1 MFGKLGCKCHRCVE
15 RRRIRFV
22 LGLGLVALLLIGYLA
37 LPDSRINV
45 ADLSQTDFANPALP
59 ENTSLNSVR
68 TADPAAFVRA
78 PDSAA
83 EPVADALTRTDKP
96 VATPQEEAGAT
107 SEKPKEPLKVPKEN
121 SATPPA
127 AAEHRSVV
135 VAGVQ
140 PRPESANPAA
150 IGSPD
155 LPAGPALQDSKPANA
170 LSSATPNPSPAASA
184 PSSQHAN
191 LHAPD
196 ANGALTGLVASQ
208 SNNAVE
214 VPTPTPSPSPNPNP
228 APHQE
233 ANELHGYIAFAAKNE
248 LAASPR
254 PAQHPAKVPGNRV
267 TADETPPEPRESARK
282 TEDIPAATPTPADRS
297 GRLRS
302 QFNQLEDFASDFV
315 RTDRSGN
322 IGEERR
328 FYADSVHFYNEGDL
342 SWASVAAATRRYHQ
356 AGQNKQFQAAGAATV
371 KGPVDGGFYVVDQ
384 PVSWSRMEG
393 SSLVRGR
400 SLLRMRVLPTGT
412 TWKITSIEEVG
423 R

>member
-1 MFGKLGCKCHRCVE
+1 MFGKLACKCHRCVA

-22 LGLGLVALLLIGYLA
+22 LGLGLVALLLVGYLA
-37 LPDSRINV
+37 LPNSRINV
-45 ADLSQTDFANPALP
+45 PDLSQADFANLAIP
-59 ENTSLNSVR
+59 ENTSHNSVR
-68 TADPAAFVRA
+68 TAEPSASVRA

-83 EPVADALTRTDKP
+83 KPVPGALTRTDKP
-96 VATPQEEAGAT
+96 VSTPPQKPGAT
-107 SEKPKEPLKVPKEN
+107 SGNGEKPVNVPKES
-121 SATPPA
+121 SATPPVA
-127 AAEHRSVV
+127 VEHRSVV

-155 LPAGPALQDSKPANA
+155 LPTPALQDSKPANA
-170 LSSATPNPSPAASA
+170 LSSATPNPSPGAS
-184 PSSQHAN
+184 PSSENAN
-191 LHAPD
+191 LHVP
-196 ANGALTGLVASQ
+196 GAIEARTGLVASQ

-214 VPTPTPSPSPNPNP
+214 VSTPTPTP
-228 APHQE
+228 APQRE
-233 ANELHGYIAFAAKNE
+233 TNELHGYIAFAAKNE
-248 LAASPR
+248 RTAPLRAA
-254 PAQHPAKVPGNRV
+254 QQPAKVPGNRV

-282 TEDIPAATPTPADRS
+282 TEEIPAATPKPAYRS
-297 GRLRS
+297 GRSRS
-302 QFNQLEDFASDFV
+302 QFDQLEDFASDFV

-356 AGQNKQFQAAGAATV
+356 GGQNKQFQAAGSATV
-371 KGPVDGGFYVVDQ
+371 KGPVDGGFYVVNQ

-423 R
+423 Q

>member
-1 MFGKLGCKCHRCVE
+1 MFGKLGCKCHRCVA

-22 LGLGLVALLLIGYLA
+22 LGLGLVALLLVGYLA
-37 LPDSRINV
+37 MPNSRINV
-45 ADLSQTDFANPALP
+45 ADLSQTDFANLALP
-59 ENTSLNSVR
+59 ENTSLKSVR
-68 TADPAAFVRA
+68 TAEPAASVWA

-83 EPVADALTRTDKP
+83 EPVPGALTRTDKP
-96 VATPQEEAGAT
+96 VSTPQQEPGATPGNG
-107 SEKPKEPLKVPKEN
+107 EKPLNVPKES
-121 SATPPA
+121 SATPPG

-140 PRPESANPAA
+140 PRPDSANPAA

-214 VPTPTPSPSPNPNP
+214 VPTPTPSPSPTPNP

-254 PAQHPAKVPGNRV
+254 P
-267 TADETPPEPRESARK
+267 
-282 TEDIPAATPTPADRS
+282 
-297 GRLRS
+297 
-302 QFNQLEDFASDFV
+302 
-315 RTDRSGN
+315 
-322 IGEERR
+322 
-328 FYADSVHFYNEGDL
+328 
-342 SWASVAAATRRYHQ
+342 
-356 AGQNKQFQAAGAATV
+356 
-371 KGPVDGGFYVVDQ
+371 
-384 PVSWSRMEG
+384 
-393 SSLVRGR
+393 
-400 SLLRMRVLPTGT
+400 
-412 TWKITSIEEVG
+412 
-423 R
+423 

>member
-1 MFGKLGCKCHRCVE
+1 MFGKLACKCHRCVA

-22 LGLGLVALLLIGYLA
+22 LGLGLVALLLVGYLA
-37 LPDSRINV
+37 IPNSRINV
-45 ADLSQTDFANPALP
+45 PDLSQTDVANVALP
-59 ENTSLNSVR
+59 ENTSPKSLR
-68 TADPAAFVRA
+68 TAEPAASVWA

-83 EPVADALTRTDKP
+83 EPVPGALTRTDKLVSTP
-96 VATPQEEAGAT
+96 QQEPGATPGNG
-107 SEKPKEPLKVPKEN
+107 EKQLNVQKES
-121 SATPPA
+121 SATPPV

-155 LPAGPALQDSKPANA
+155 LPGPAQQDSKPANA
-170 LSSATPNPSPAASA
+170 LSSATPNPSPAASP
-184 PSSQHAN
+184 PSSENAN
-191 LHAPD
+191 LRGPG
-196 ANGALTGLVASQ
+196 ANGARTGLVASQ
-208 SNNAVE
+208 TNNAVE
-214 VPTPTPSPSPNPNP
+214 VSTPTPAPSPSS
-228 APHQE
+228 ASRHE
-233 ANELHGYIAFAAKNE
+233 ANELHGYIAFATKNE
-248 LAASPR
+248 PAASPR
-254 PAQHPAKVPGNRV
+254 PAQQPAKAPGNRV

-282 TEDIPAATPTPADRS
+282 TEDIPAATPKPAYRS
-297 GRLRS
+297 GRSRS
-302 QFNQLEDFASDFV
+302 QFDKLEDFASDFV
-315 RTDRSGN
+315 RTDRSKN

-356 AGQNKQFQAAGAATV
+356 GGQNKQFQAAGSATV

-384 PVSWSRMEG
+384 PVTWSRMEG

-400 SLLRMRVLPTGT
+400 SLLRMRVLPSGT

-423 R
+423 Q

>member
-1 MFGKLGCKCHRCVE
+1 
-15 RRRIRFV
+15 
-22 LGLGLVALLLIGYLA
+22 
-37 LPDSRINV
+37 
-45 ADLSQTDFANPALP
+45 
-59 ENTSLNSVR
+59 
-68 TADPAAFVRA
+68 
-78 PDSAA
+78 
-83 EPVADALTRTDKP
+83 
-96 VATPQEEAGAT
+96 
-107 SEKPKEPLKVPKEN
+107 VPKEN
-121 SATPPA
+121 SATPPV

-155 LPAGPALQDSKPANA
+155 PPAGPALQDSKPANA

-184 PSSQHAN
+184 PSSQDAN

-196 ANGALTGLVASQ
+196 PNGALTGLVASQ

-214 VPTPTPSPSPNPNP
+214 VPNPNPSP

-248 LAASPR
+248 VEASPR

-282 TEDIPAATPTPADRS
+282 TEDIPAATPKPADRS
-297 GRLRS
+297 GQLRS

-315 RTDRSGN
+315 RTERSGN

-356 AGQNKQFQAAGAATV
+356 AGQNKQFQASGAATV